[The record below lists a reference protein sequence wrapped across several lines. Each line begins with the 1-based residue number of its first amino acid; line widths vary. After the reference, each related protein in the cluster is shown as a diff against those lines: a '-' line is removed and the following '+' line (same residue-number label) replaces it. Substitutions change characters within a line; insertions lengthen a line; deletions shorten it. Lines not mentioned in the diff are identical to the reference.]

1 MPTPSKPASSQRTT
15 NAARSGKGQAN
26 RRRISEAGVG
36 FGGLDVRERKWS
48 ENCMTQMTE

>member
-1 MPTPSKPASSQRTT
+1 MRFSEAEATRHKLTV
-15 NAARSGKGQAN
+15 G
-26 RRRISEAGVG
+26 RISEAGVG